1 MRSRTLENRL
11 AVATSSLLAFATVGC
26 SIGSGSEVDR
36 WAALPHTMGCMFLPG
51 DQLADPPGA
60 GLVRQVTLSH
70 GGGNR
75 LRLDV
80 EFKIRVPPEP
90 RLIAGRYGPQ
100 EAPGS
105 ITTIIEIRPKHVQGD
120 KLIEVSSPSPKAGH
134 GWTADISMFDESNPD
149 ILDSVSVRGRT
160 LTLVLDLNAQEE
172 ILGTGEFQADVDI
185 VQMVAGQPDST
196 GLPNVFPVRSPQ
208 CLWSTPPI
216 EKPASP
222 STPAAPSANPSPPDL
237 TGAPAAADGSARYV
251 RTKSGKVRCV
261 VDPGE
266 VVCERTSVEGFP
278 QAPASTTGAGRWNLA
293 KVDTNGTLTWAEGN
307 IGGADLDDDLVL
319 EYDQVQQL
327 NGWNIEPTSGGTR
340 FTNTPSGHG
349 VFVSIDNVYTY

>member
-1 MRSRTLENRL
+1 MHRIVQMPG
-11 AVATSSLLAFATVGC
+11 VAAASLLAFATVGC
-26 SIGSGSEVDR
+26 SIGWGPEVDR
-36 WAALPHTMGCMFLPG
+36 WGALPHTMGCMLLPG

-90 RLIAGRYGPQ
+90 RLIAGRYGTQ

-105 ITTIIEIRPKHVQGD
+105 ITTIIEIRPKHVRGD
-120 KLIEVSSPSPKAGH
+120 KLIQVSSPSPKAGH
-134 GWTADISMFDESNPD
+134 GWTADISMFDESNPN
-149 ILDSVSVRGRT
+149 ILDTVSVRGRA

-216 EKPASP
+216 EKPGSP
-222 STPAAPSANPSPPDL
+222 STPAEPSANSAPPDL
-237 TGAPAAADGSARYV
+237 TGAPAAADGSGRYV
-251 RTKSGKVRCV
+251 RTQSGKVRCV

-278 QAPASTTGAGRWNLA
+278 QAPASATGAGRWNLV
-293 KVDTNGTLTWAEGN
+293 KVDTSGTLTWAEGN

-319 EYDQVQQL
+319 EYDQLQQL
-327 NGWNIEPTSGGTR
+327 NGWNIEPTTGGTR
-340 FTNTPSGHG
+340 FTNTSSRHG